1 MAKSVTVVNNSTCY
15 RYRKWLSAVGMRVL
29 VIAFFALF
37 AANAT
42 AQRHEDTDKL
52 GRALEYFQSAKYH
65 EALLLFDYLD
75 RNYTLNP
82 RFRAYMALCYYYEWD
97 YQKAVDYFA
106 KSLPELEGL
115 APHERSVYYFAAAES
130 CFNLGKYEESTIYY
144 NKVLQVCYPQE
155 QADVY
160 YKLGFCH
167 LTIGQWAEA
176 KHDFES
182 SLQIYRSLG
191 VAEDKQ
197 ARLPQLE
204 RMIAGC
210 EAELRKKELMEKE
223 QQKETATEA
232 ETPKVS
238 QE

>member
-1 MAKSVTVVNNSTCY
+1 
-15 RYRKWLSAVGMRVL
+15 MRVL
-29 VIAFFALF
+29 MIGFLALF
-37 AANAT
+37 AADAT

-155 QADVY
+155 QAAAILLLANGLKPSRILSHPCRY
-160 YKLGFCH
+160 IALSAWLKTSRHGFR
-167 LTIGQWAEA
+167 
-176 KHDFES
+176 S
-182 SLQIYRSLG
+182 SR
-191 VAEDKQ
+191 E
-197 ARLPQLE
+197 
-204 RMIAGC
+204 
-210 EAELRKKELMEKE
+210 
-223 QQKETATEA
+223 
-232 ETPKVS
+232 
-238 QE
+238 